1 MIKLRL
7 DIFSQLIQLFVRLL
21 VIYLLVIR
29 QSEVVVVFKE
39 VLFIM
44 MPLLV
49 LFGLEINSL

>member
-49 LFGLEINSL
+49 WFELKIKSL